1 MKILLPFLLM
11 LAFSCAHQSQ
21 NITYK
26 AEGKTFNGY
35 LAKPRFNNEK
45 RPAVIVVHEWWGQNE
60 YARMRADMLAKEG
73 YVALALDMYGNG
85 EVVEDPKSA
94 GKLAGSVYSNM
105 KSAEKRFAEAMKLLK
120 SQPEVDADKI
130 AAIGYCFG
138 GAMVLH
144 MARAGMD
151 LDGVISYHGNLKPQ
165 NGLVAK
171 KGKVKAKV
179 LAFNGA
185 ADPFVPKEEVAGF
198 KKEMKLA
205 SVDYRFIDYKGA
217 LHAFTNQESD
227 ATGKKWNLPVAYDE
241 RADQDS
247 WAKSL
252 VFLRETLR

>member
-1 MKILLPFLLM
+1 MKILLPLLM
-11 LAFSCAHQSQ
+11 MFAISCAHQSQ

-26 AEGKTFNGY
+26 SEGKTFNGY

-85 EVVEDPKSA
+85 QVVNDPASA
-94 GKLAGSVYSNM
+94 GKLAGAVYNNM
-105 KSAEKRFAEAMKLLK
+105 KSAEKRFAEAMKFLK
-120 SQPEVDADKI
+120 SQPEVDTDKI

-165 NGLVAK
+165 QGLKAK

-198 KKEMKLA
+198 NKEMKLA
-205 SVDYRFIDYKGA
+205 GVDYRSIDYKGA
-217 LHAFTNQESD
+217 LHAFTNPESD
-227 ATGKKWNLPVAYDE
+227 AVGKKWKIPVAYDE
-241 RADQDS
+241 RADKDS

-252 VFLRETLR
+252 AFLAETLR